1 MGKKNKEKVKEK
13 KAAHKAHLAQ
23 LSASQSRVAA
33 ANALQ
38 DPLAPFSIFHK
49 YDKNSIQVSV
59 TCHPVAALDPATME
73 WVFDLTKRNM
83 ETLYETSDW
92 GWRDKDKREELG
104 EESAWY
110 LICKDHDGNNVAF
123 VHFRFD
129 LEDDVEVLY
138 LYEIQMEKQIRRKG
152 LGRFLVTALTLMA
165 KKYEMEKVCCTV
177 FQHNHDSMSF
187 FKDTCRFEVDETS
200 PDAMIDL
207 DEPVCYQILCKR
219 VRPAASSTAA
229 VTSSAVSTN
238 SIATA
243 TS

>member
-1 MGKKNKEKVKEK
+1 MGKKNKDKVKEK
-13 KAAHKAHLAQ
+13 KAAHKAQLAQ
-23 LSASQSRVAA
+23 LSASQSRITA

-38 DPLAPFSIFHK
+38 DPLAPFSLFQK
-49 YDKNSIQVSV
+49 YNKNDIQISV
-59 TCHPVAALDPATME
+59 TCHPVSALEASVMD

-92 GWRDKDKREELG
+92 GWRDKEKKEELT
-104 EESAWY
+104 EETAWY
-110 LICKDHDGNNVAF
+110 LICKNEEGQNVAF

-138 LYEIQMEKQIRRKG
+138 LYEIQMEKAIRRKG
-152 LGRFLVTALTLMA
+152 LGRFLVTVLTLMA
-165 KKYEMEKVCCTV
+165 KKYEMEKIVCTV
-177 FQHNHDSMSF
+177 FQHNHDSMKF
-187 FKDTCRFEVDETS
+187 FKETCRFEVDETS

-219 VRPAASSTAA
+219 VRPAST
-229 VTSSAVSTN
+229 T
-238 SIATA
+238 IAT